1 MPINM
6 TVHAA
11 TRQSGSFLLEALIA
25 TLLVAFAILGSIG
38 LLARSMQNV
47 DDAKFRGEAA
57 FLANSLIGNMWIAD
71 HSNLVAQFDSG
82 SGGAGYLEF
91 QNLVNQR
98 LPNAASLTQDV
109 TITPGPTPTSSDVV
123 ITIRW
128 IDPGDLVPG
137 FIIDDAHAHK
147 YQVAATIGTNCTAPF
162 VCP

>member
-1 MPINM
+1 M
-6 TVHAA
+6 TTRHSPS
-11 TRQSGSFLLEALIA
+11 RQSGSFLLEALIS

-57 FLANSLIGNMWIAD
+57 FLANTLIGNMWIAD
-71 HSNLVAQFDSG
+71 RTPANLVAQFDSG

-91 QNLVNQR
+91 QAMVNQR
-98 LPNAASLTQDV
+98 LPNAGLFAQDV
-109 TITPGPTPTSSDVV
+109 VVTPGPTATSSDVA

-128 IDPGDLVPG
+128 QGPGETS
-137 FIIDDAHAHK
+137 AHQ
-147 YQVAATIGTNCTAPF
+147 YQAAATIGTNCAPPL